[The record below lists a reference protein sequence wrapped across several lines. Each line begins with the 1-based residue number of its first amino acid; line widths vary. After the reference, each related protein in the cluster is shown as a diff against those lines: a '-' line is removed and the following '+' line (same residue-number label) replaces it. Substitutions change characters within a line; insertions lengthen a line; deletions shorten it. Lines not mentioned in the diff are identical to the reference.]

1 MSINEFRSPVAKQY
15 MNEWMHALASVNAM
29 AEDELPPKNRPVQPG
44 SIPEPRQ
51 WNRIDESAA
60 ARLGTVRATVAS
72 VASRL
77 DLAPEVVLAPQV
89 QRYLAWAP
97 LDPSRPSGDE
107 VEERMVFRGARDWQ
121 IDLTLDPICDA
132 LGV

>member
-1 MSINEFRSPVAKQY
+1 MT
-15 MNEWMHALASVNAM
+15 
-29 AEDELPPKNRPVQPG
+29 EDELPPKRKPVQPG

-51 WNRIDESAA
+51 WARIDEASA
-60 ARLGTVRATVAS
+60 ARLGTVRSAVAS
-72 VASRL
+72 VASGL
-77 DLAPEVVLAPQV
+77 GLAPEVVLAPQV

-107 VEERMVFRGARDWQ
+107 VEERMVARGARDWQ

>member
-1 MSINEFRSPVAKQY
+1 MSQERFLTVPSTGEVARPF
-15 MNEWMHALASVNAM
+15 EVLLDEAS
-29 AEDELPPKNRPVQPG
+29 
-44 SIPEPRQ
+44 
-51 WNRIDESAA
+51 A
-60 ARLGTVRATVAS
+60 ARLGTVRHAVAS
-72 VASRL
+72 VASSL
-77 DLAPEVVLAPQV
+77 GLAPEVVLAPQV

-107 VEERMVFRGARDWQ
+107 VEERMVNRGARDWQ